1 MVPLFAVRRIVYNVH
16 TWSLFCCFVRKGVG
30 ACRPDWREID
40 DELMN
45 NSIVVADSRA
55 GVEKESGD
63 VVLSRVSNLYLSL
76 VHSLA

>member
-1 MVPLFAVRRIVYNVH
+1 MCDQCSAILCSHCGNHASIVYNVH
-16 TWSLFCCFVRKGVG
+16 TCLAKVLVLV
-30 ACRPDWREID
+30 WREID